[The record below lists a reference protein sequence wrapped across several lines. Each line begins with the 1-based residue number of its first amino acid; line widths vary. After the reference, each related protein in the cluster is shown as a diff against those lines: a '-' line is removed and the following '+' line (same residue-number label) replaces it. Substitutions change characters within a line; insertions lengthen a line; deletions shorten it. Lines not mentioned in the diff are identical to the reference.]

1 MKRKLF
7 IVLALLLC
15 ATLVAAQRPT
25 WPSTTSV
32 LRQTVPTYTPSP
44 TPTLT
49 AIPWSTATPTATSP
63 PPTSTPTPSG
73 VYVLPNHSYYTK
85 HDHLRIIG
93 EVQNGTSYHLRF
105 VSVAV
110 SIFNSAGQLLDTDYT
125 YTYLDN
131 LAPGE
136 KTCFKIWLDEPS
148 NWSYYRFES
157 PDYWTDG
164 DPRPHLTLFNV
175 TGSYDPT
182 YDDYKILGQVRNDY
196 GSEVRFVSPVGTLY
210 NTAGTVIDCDYTYP
224 NTYHLGPGQTSSF
237 KMWFSSRG
245 YADVTSYR
253 LQVDGDPQ

>member
-1 MKRKLF
+1 MKKLLVT
-7 IVLALLLC
+7 VLMLLVC
-15 ATLVAAQRPT
+15 ATLVIAQEPIYDYFVYLPT
-25 WPSTTSV
+25 THRAP
-32 LRQTVPTYTPSP
+32 
-44 TPTLT
+44 
-49 AIPWSTATPTATSP
+49 ASTATPV
-63 PPTSTPTPSG
+63 PTSTPKPTTTPLPTATPMPSG

-85 HDHLRIIG
+85 YDHLRIVG

-110 SIFNSAGQLLDTDYT
+110 NIFDSAGHLLDTDYT
-125 YTYLDN
+125 YTHLDN

-157 PDYWTDG
+157 PDYWMDG
-164 DPRPHLTLFNV
+164 APRPHLTLFNV
-175 TGSYDPT
+175 TGSYNPT
-182 YDDYKILGQVRNDY
+182 YDNYKILGQVRNDH

-210 NTAGTVIDCDYTYP
+210 NTAGTVVDCDFTYP

-237 KMWFSSRG
+237 EMWFSSRG